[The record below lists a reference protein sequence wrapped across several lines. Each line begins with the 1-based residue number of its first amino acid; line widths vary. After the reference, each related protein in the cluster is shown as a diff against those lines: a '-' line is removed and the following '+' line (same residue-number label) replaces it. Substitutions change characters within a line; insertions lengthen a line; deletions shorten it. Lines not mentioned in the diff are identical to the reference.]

1 MTLALTLPLRGNQLI
16 EASAGTG
23 KTYTIALVY
32 VRLILEGLE
41 SLEYEAS
48 IGPSLGRLLLP
59 PDILVLTFT
68 RAAAGELRARIRER
82 LVDSAG
88 HFAGDHNSEP
98 DAATIE
104 LMAQYDSARHHECA
118 RRLTLASTWMDS
130 AAISTIDA
138 WVLKMLQEHA
148 FESGSSFA
156 LTMEINET
164 QRKIEAVRDY
174 WRTHIANLDLASA
187 RLIYGNNPK
196 DPDALLTL
204 VGELLNR
211 PHAITTFEGEVINPG
226 QVHTSLMAMLTQQQ
240 AVFTRKAA
248 AQQAYLDDSTISD
261 VLLSLRD
268 LLNGNTFK
276 NVKQAGVIEGWLA
289 ELDHWANSPD
299 ANEKFVRK
307 LGRAKIKLSKKQV
320 LPDNPFFDRIDDW
333 LSADDAAQN
342 AQPRLTACIQ
352 VDAAHWVRN
361 TLKRNLST
369 DSATTFSDA
378 LQRLDTALQ
387 GEQGDVLAQRI
398 REQFPIALIDE
409 FQDTDPVQYQIFAKI
424 YRVGSNSQDTGIILI
439 GDPKQAIYSFRGADI
454 FTYLK
459 ARTATAEH
467 LHTLDTNFRSTTPMV
482 NAVNHLFE
490 HAEQSPNSHPKGTFR
505 YQTAEGNPVPFT
517 RVAAK
522 GRNEQLML
530 GDNTATA
537 LNVWVMDIEAKAEPY
552 RDAVVSHT
560 AEQIVTWLN
569 DSATGFKS
577 DDGFRRLQPADI
589 AILVRSGTEA
599 SAMGRALR
607 ARDLPSV
614 YLSEKGSVFET
625 DEAQDVL
632 RWLTA
637 CVDPSLDRQVR
648 EALATRTLALSLTQ
662 LDALRD
668 DELLWESHQ
677 QHFVAYQQQWS
688 KQGVLPMLNT
698 LIHDYG
704 VPQTLLRFTDGE
716 RRMTNLLHLMEW
728 LQNASQT
735 LDGEHALIRAL
746 TQQLTS
752 TQKQENVLRLESD
765 SALIQIVTIHK
776 SKGLEYPLVLMP
788 FAMAC
793 KVVKA
798 GDSKSFRYQDENA
811 LGFELGNKK
820 NAPDAYDIA
829 EEERLREDIRLVYVA
844 LTRAR
849 HATFIGVAENEMNA
863 NESALAYLLGGN
875 EPIKSTT
882 DLNTQLVSLAADAAP
897 GVIDIT
903 SVSLNTPT
911 TAFMPR
917 GSDVQATDAR
927 TPQHPTFPRWW
938 VASYSALT
946 SRLDETSS
954 LHQAETQADAN
965 RDESGLDIDADAL
978 LASQTP
984 TRPKANTIHSFP
996 RGAEPGTFLHG
1007 LIEWAGEQ
1015 PFARSLTHPART
1027 TIIERR
1033 LRVRG
1038 WLKYTAIIDEWLQTF
1053 LTTGLPV
1060 GSSTGLPVEERKT
1073 MALDQLQHY
1082 QVEQDFSFPVHDVYA
1097 HQLDSLIT
1105 QNILPNLPRRAL
1117 GPNAL
1122 NGLMTG
1128 FIDMVAEHDGRYY
1141 VVDWKSNYL
1150 GPTDADYTQQAMSE
1164 VMTDKRYDVQLC
1176 LYLTALHRHLRHR
1189 LKDYDY
1195 DKHIG
1200 GALFVFLR
1208 GIGNDTRGV
1217 FHHKPNKAFIEALD
1231 TLMLTAATPI
1241 TAEAEAVAQP

>member
-48 IGPSLGRLLLP
+48 ISPSLGRLLLP

-104 LMAQYDSARHHECA
+104 LMAQYDSVRHHECA

-148 FESGSSFA
+148 FESGSSFS

-226 QVHTSLMAMLTQQQ
+226 QVQTSLMAMLTQQQ

-276 NVKQAGVIEGWLA
+276 KVKQPGVIEGWLA
-289 ELDHWANSPD
+289 ELDHWANSPE

-320 LPDNPFFDRIDDW
+320 LPDNLFFDRIDDW

-459 ARTATAEH
+459 ARKATAEH

-569 DSATGFKS
+569 DSAAGFKS

-648 EALATRTLALSLTQ
+648 EALATRTLALSLIQ

-863 NESALAYLLGGN
+863 NESALAYLLGGS
-875 EPIKSTT
+875 ETIKSTT

-903 SVSLNTPT
+903 SVSLKTPT

-917 GSDVQATDAR
+917 GSDMQATDAR

-946 SRLDETSS
+946 SRLDENSS

-965 RDESGLDIDADAL
+965 RDESGLDIEADAL

-1060 GSSTGLPVEERKT
+1060 GLSTGLPVEESKT

-1082 QVEQDFSFPVHDVYA
+1082 QVEQDFSFPVHDVYT

-1195 DKHIG
+1195 NKHIG

-1208 GIGNDTRGV
+1208 GVGNDTRGV
-1217 FHHKPNKAFIEALD
+1217 FHHKPDKAFIEALD

>member
-1 MTLALTLPLRGNQLI
+1 
-16 EASAGTG
+16 
-23 KTYTIALVY
+23 
-32 VRLILEGLE
+32 
-41 SLEYEAS
+41 
-48 IGPSLGRLLLP
+48 
-59 PDILVLTFT
+59 
-68 RAAAGELRARIRER
+68 
-82 LVDSAG
+82 
-88 HFAGDHNSEP
+88 
-98 DAATIE
+98 
-104 LMAQYDSARHHECA
+104 MAQYDPARHHECA

-156 LTMEINET
+156 LTMEINEN

-174 WRTHIANLDLASA
+174 WRTHIATLDLASA

-204 VGELLNR
+204 VSDLLNR
-211 PHAITTFEGEVINPG
+211 PQAITTFEGEVIHAG
-226 QVHTSLMAMLTQQQ
+226 QVHTSLQAMLTQHQT
-240 AVFTRKAA
+240 VLAA
-248 AQQAYLDDSTISD
+248 KSDAQQAYLNDGTISD

-268 LLNGNTFK
+268 VLNGSTFK
-276 NVKQAGVIEGWLA
+276 NVKKDGVLQAWLG
-289 ELDHWANSPD
+289 ELDHWANNPD
-299 ANEKFVRK
+299 GTDKFVRK
-307 LGRAKIKLSKKQV
+307 LGRATMKLSKKQV
-320 LPDNPFFDRIDDW
+320 LPDNLFFDRIDDW
-333 LSADDAAQN
+333 VSADAAAQN

-352 VDAAHWVRN
+352 VDAAHWVRE
-361 TLKRNLST
+361 TLKRNLSD

-387 GEQGDVLAQRI
+387 GEQGDILAQRI

-409 FQDTDPVQYQIFAKI
+409 FQDTDPIQYQIFETI
-424 YRVGSNSQDTGIILI
+424 YRIGSNSQDTGVILI

-459 ARTATAEH
+459 ARAATAEH
-467 LHTLDTNFRSTTPMV
+467 LHTLDTNFRSTTNMV

-505 YQTAEGNPVPFT
+505 YQTDQGNPVPFT
-517 RVAAK
+517 RVASK
-522 GRNEQLML
+522 GRDEQLVL
-530 GDNTATA
+530 GDASATA
-537 LNVWVMDIEAKAEPY
+537 LNVWVMDIDAKAEPY

-569 DSATGFKS
+569 DSATGFTS
-577 DDGFRRLQPADI
+577 ADGFRRLQPADI

-599 SAMGRALR
+599 SAMGHALR

-614 YLSEKGSVFET
+614 YLSEKGSVFGT
-625 DEAQDVL
+625 DEAQDIL
-632 RWLTA
+632 RWLNA
-637 CVDPSLDRQVR
+637 CVDPGLDRHVR
-648 EALATRTLALSLTQ
+648 EALATRTLALSLPQ

-677 QHFVAYQQQWS
+677 QRFVAYQQQWS
-688 KQGVLPMLNT
+688 RQGVLPMLNT

-704 VPQTLLRFTDGE
+704 VPQALLAFTDGE
-716 RRMTNLLHLMEW
+716 RRITNLLHLMEW

-746 TQQLTS
+746 TLQLTS
-752 TQKQENVLRLESD
+752 TQMQENVLRLESD

-793 KVVKA
+793 KVVETGA
-798 GDSKSFRYQDENA
+798 SKSFRYQDENA

-820 NAPDAYDIA
+820 NAVEAYDTA
-829 EEERLREDIRLVYVA
+829 EEERLREDIRLIYVA

-849 HATFIGVAENEMNA
+849 HATFIGVANNERHA
-863 NESALAYLLGGN
+863 NHSALKYVLAGSQDINSTDDLRAQLSALAA
-875 EPIKSTT
+875 S
-882 DLNTQLVSLAADAAP
+882 AAP

-903 SVSLNTPT
+903 PVNLNTPT

-917 GSDVQATDAR
+917 GNDVQTTDAR
-927 TPQHPTFPRWW
+927 TPQHNTFPRWW
-938 VASYSALT
+938 VASYSSLT

-954 LHQAETQADAN
+954 LRQSETQADAN
-965 RDESGLDIDADAL
+965 RDESGLDIEADEL
-978 LASQTP
+978 LTNQP
-984 TRPKANTIHSFP
+984 PMRPKANTIHSFP
-996 RGAEPGTFLHG
+996 RGAEPGTFMHG
-1007 LIEWAGEQ
+1007 IIEWAGEQ
-1015 PFARSLTHPART
+1015 QFPISLTPPERT
-1027 TIIERR
+1027 TLIERR

-1038 WLKYTAIIDEWLQTF
+1038 WLKYTTIIDNWLQTF
-1053 LTTGLPV
+1053 ITTGLP
-1060 GSSTGLPVEERKT
+1060 TGQGDT

-1097 HQLDSLIT
+1097 HQLDRLIT
-1105 QNILPNLPRRAL
+1105 DNILPHLPRRAL
-1117 GPNAL
+1117 GKNAL

-1141 VVDWKSNYL
+1141 VIDWKSNYL
-1150 GPTDADYTQQAMSE
+1150 GPNDDAYTTAAMSDAL
-1164 VMTDKRYDVQLC
+1164 VDKRYDIQLC

-1195 DKHIG
+1195 DEHIG

-1208 GIGNDTRGV
+1208 GIDNEATRGV
-1217 FHHKPNKAFIEALD
+1217 FHHKPDKAFIDALD
-1231 TLMLTAATPI
+1231 SLMLAAATPM
-1241 TAEAEAVAQP
+1241 TAEAHS

>member
-1 MTLALTLPLRGNQLI
+1 
-16 EASAGTG
+16 
-23 KTYTIALVY
+23 
-32 VRLILEGLE
+32 
-41 SLEYEAS
+41 
-48 IGPSLGRLLLP
+48 
-59 PDILVLTFT
+59 
-68 RAAAGELRARIRER
+68 
-82 LVDSAG
+82 
-88 HFAGDHNSEP
+88 
-98 DAATIE
+98 
-104 LMAQYDSARHHECA
+104 
-118 RRLTLASTWMDS
+118 
-130 AAISTIDA
+130 
-138 WVLKMLQEHA
+138 
-148 FESGSSFA
+148 
-156 LTMEINET
+156 
-164 QRKIEAVRDY
+164 
-174 WRTHIANLDLASA
+174 
-187 RLIYGNNPK
+187 
-196 DPDALLTL
+196 
-204 VGELLNR
+204 
-211 PHAITTFEGEVINPG
+211 
-226 QVHTSLMAMLTQQQ
+226 
-240 AVFTRKAA
+240 
-248 AQQAYLDDSTISD
+248 
-261 VLLSLRD
+261 
-268 LLNGNTFK
+268 
-276 NVKQAGVIEGWLA
+276 
-289 ELDHWANSPD
+289 
-299 ANEKFVRK
+299 
-307 LGRAKIKLSKKQV
+307 
-320 LPDNPFFDRIDDW
+320 
-333 LSADDAAQN
+333 
-342 AQPRLTACIQ
+342 
-352 VDAAHWVRN
+352 
-361 TLKRNLST
+361 
-369 DSATTFSDA
+369 
-378 LQRLDTALQ
+378 
-387 GEQGDVLAQRI
+387 
-398 REQFPIALIDE
+398 
-409 FQDTDPVQYQIFAKI
+409 
-424 YRVGSNSQDTGIILI
+424 
-439 GDPKQAIYSFRGADI
+439 
-454 FTYLK
+454 
-459 ARTATAEH
+459 
-467 LHTLDTNFRSTTPMV
+467 
-482 NAVNHLFE
+482 
-490 HAEQSPNSHPKGTFR
+490 
-505 YQTAEGNPVPFT
+505 
-517 RVAAK
+517 
-522 GRNEQLML
+522 
-530 GDNTATA
+530 
-537 LNVWVMDIEAKAEPY
+537 
-552 RDAVVSHT
+552 
-560 AEQIVTWLN
+560 
-569 DSATGFKS
+569 
-577 DDGFRRLQPADI
+577 
-589 AILVRSGTEA
+589 
-599 SAMGRALR
+599 
-607 ARDLPSV
+607 
-614 YLSEKGSVFET
+614 
-625 DEAQDVL
+625 
-632 RWLTA
+632 
-637 CVDPSLDRQVR
+637 
-648 EALATRTLALSLTQ
+648 
-662 LDALRD
+662 
-668 DELLWESHQ
+668 
-677 QHFVAYQQQWS
+677 
-688 KQGVLPMLNT
+688 
-698 LIHDYG
+698 
-704 VPQTLLRFTDGE
+704 
-716 RRMTNLLHLMEW
+716 
-728 LQNASQT
+728 
-735 LDGEHALIRAL
+735 
-746 TQQLTS
+746 
-752 TQKQENVLRLESD
+752 
-765 SALIQIVTIHK
+765 
-776 SKGLEYPLVLMP
+776 
-788 FAMAC
+788 MAC